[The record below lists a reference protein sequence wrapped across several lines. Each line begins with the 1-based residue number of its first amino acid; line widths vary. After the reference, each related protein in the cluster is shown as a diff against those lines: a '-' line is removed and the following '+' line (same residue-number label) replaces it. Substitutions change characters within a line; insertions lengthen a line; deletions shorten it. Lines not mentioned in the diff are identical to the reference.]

1 MRVGVLGA
9 VQLVDERGHAIA
21 LSQSAARLLA
31 LMVIA
36 DGSSVP
42 NYQITDG
49 PSLASLGEVL
59 GHRLER
65 TDAGCRLVLGDD
77 DGLDA
82 VLFTE
87 LCSRAPTAA
96 PADRRDLLTNA
107 LGLWS
112 GNAFQEFAQEP
123 WAESTATRLD
133 ALRVVATEDLAE
145 TLIEIGEA
153 RKAVALLEPHV
164 LAHPHRE
171 RPVALLMRALAADRR
186 PQEAMAQFERFGRD
200 VRAMG
205 IEPTSE
211 LRELA
216 SDLLGGL
223 DPPREA
229 SVSVSVSL
237 PSGTVTFMFTDIEG
251 STQRWQH
258 DDHAMSDALAA
269 HDHTIRSVVDRHGG
283 IVFKH
288 TGDGV
293 CAVFTSAPAAVAA
306 AVAAQAQ
313 LELPVRVGLHTGE
326 AELRD
331 RDYFGPTLNL
341 TARVMDAGHG
351 GQVLLSSS
359 TAGLVRDYDLVD
371 LGEHHMKGLDT
382 AERIFQVGRNEFP
395 PLRTPRQAA
404 GNLPVD
410 LSTFVGR
417 SHDVKSLVDEL
428 ADHRLITLIGVGGTG
443 KTRLAVETGIAVSAS
458 FPDGCWMVEL
468 AAVTVETAVP
478 FAFAAGLGMTAPPNS
493 DVIDGLVARLRHKE
507 LLLVVDNC
515 EHVLT
520 AAADAVERIVA
531 ACPTVA
537 VLATSRE
544 PLMVR
549 GERLV
554 PVPSLPPDDAE
565 RLFLERARA
574 EAPDLVIDADQARA
588 VAELCQRLDGLPL
601 ALELAA
607 SRVRA
612 LTPVE
617 LVANLEE
624 RFRLLVGGRR
634 SRMERHQ
641 TMRGTLDWSYDL
653 CTDLERIAFDRLS
666 VFPAGFDLLAARAVA
681 GGDGV
686 SDLDVVDVVP
696 QLVDRSL
703 LHRATASDG
712 TTRYRM
718 LETMRAYGREHLQ
731 HQGASDSTRARHARY
746 MADTISALSLRTLGP
761 DEEQVTRRLYEYLP
775 DALVALDWFIDHHEW
790 ERALCVTSAGH
801 YLAEREASEMIARL
815 TDAARAVGV
824 SPELQDELDRSDPRL
839 RTTESLQHANAR
851 AWRTLRAQVPIPADR
866 ISFAPQGDFNDGGLA
881 AADVDEFITSL
892 DRWFSASPV
901 NRYYA
906 EWFTIRALAHNGHLS
921 YVDPLL
927 SRFSDFVAGL
937 HSDRASLGVAE
948 LHGVVARAR
957 LDWPGAA
964 HWYGQVDAARD
975 GALRT
980 WFDLA
985 VGWHLLTARALCNEP
1000 FELTGAQLHDP
1011 WQCMLDEHIEVLQ
1024 WLGATATALAL
1035 HRIGRRDLADRFVAW
1050 AIGHDPTDTMKI
1062 FAATLAAGGLTVG
1075 AGDPHTDLDRLLQT
1089 LFALADE
1096 LDPESPDGVD

>member
-1 MRVGVLGA
+1 
-9 VQLVDERGHAIA
+9 
-21 LSQSAARLLA
+21 
-31 LMVIA
+31 
-36 DGSSVP
+36 
-42 NYQITDG
+42 
-49 PSLASLGEVL
+49 
-59 GHRLER
+59 
-65 TDAGCRLVLGDD
+65 
-77 DGLDA
+77 
-82 VLFTE
+82 
-87 LCSRAPTAA
+87 
-96 PADRRDLLTNA
+96 
-107 LGLWS
+107 
-112 GNAFQEFAQEP
+112 
-123 WAESTATRLD
+123 
-133 ALRVVATEDLAE
+133 
-145 TLIEIGEA
+145 
-153 RKAVALLEPHV
+153 
-164 LAHPHRE
+164 
-171 RPVALLMRALAADRR
+171 
-186 PQEAMAQFERFGRD
+186 
-200 VRAMG
+200 
-205 IEPTSE
+205 
-211 LRELA
+211 
-216 SDLLGGL
+216 
-223 DPPREA
+223 
-229 SVSVSVSL
+229 
-237 PSGTVTFMFTDIEG
+237 
-251 STQRWQH
+251 
-258 DDHAMSDALAA
+258 MSDALAA

-283 IVFKH
+283 VVFKH

-306 AVAAQAQ
+306 AVAAQSL

-351 GQVLLSSS
+351 GQVLVSSS
-359 TAGLVRDYDLVD
+359 TAGLVRDHDLVD

-382 AERIFQVGRNEFP
+382 AERIFQVGRKEFP

-410 LSTFVGR
+410 LSTFIGR
-417 SHDVKSLVDEL
+417 SHDVKALVDEL
-428 ADHRLITLIGVGGTG
+428 ADHRLVTLIGVGGTG

-468 AAVTVETAVP
+468 AAVTVENAVP

-493 DVIDGLVARLRHKE
+493 DVIDGLVARLRHKQ
-507 LLLVVDNC
+507 LLVIVDNC
-515 EHVLT
+515 EHILT

-588 VAELCQRLDGLPL
+588 VTELCQRLDGLPL

-612 LTPVE
+612 LTPVA

-641 TMRGTLDWSYDL
+641 TMRGTLDWSDDL
-653 CTDLERIAFDRLS
+653 CTELGRVVFDRLS

-681 GGDGV
+681 GGDGL

-731 HQGASDSTRARHARY
+731 HQGASDSTRARHAQY

-761 DEEQVTRRLYEYLP
+761 DEEQVARRLYEYLA
-775 DALVALDWFIDHHEW
+775 DALVALDWFIDHHDW
-790 ERALCVTSAGH
+790 DRALCVTSAGH
-801 YLAEREASEMIARL
+801 YLAERESSEMIGRL

-824 SPELQDELDRSDPRL
+824 SPELQDELDRHDRRL
-839 RTTESLQHANAR
+839 RTTESLQEANGR
-851 AWRTLRAQVPIPADR
+851 AWRAFRGRIPIPADR
-866 ISFAPQGDFNDGGLA
+866 RSFPPHGDFNDGGLA
-881 AADVDEFITSL
+881 VADVAEFIDSLERWTS
-892 DRWFSASPV
+892 APAV

-906 EWFTIRALAHNGHLS
+906 EWFAIRALAHNGHLS

-937 HSDRASLGVAE
+937 HSNLASLGVAE

-957 LDWPGAA
+957 LDWPSAA
-964 HWYGQVDAARD
+964 RWYGQVDAARN

-985 VGWHLLTARALCNEP
+985 VAWHLLAARALCNGP

-1024 WLGATATALAL
+1024 WLGVTATALAL
-1035 HRIGRRDLADRFVAW
+1035 HRIGRDDLADRFVAW
-1050 AIGHDPTDTMKI
+1050 GVGHDPTETMKI
-1062 FAATLAAGGLTVG
+1062 FAATLAAGGLNVG
-1075 AGDPHTDLDRLLQT
+1075 AADTQTDLDRLLHE
-1089 LFALADE
+1089 LFVLADE
-1096 LDPESPDGVD
+1096 LDRTPPETVNQ

>member
-21 LSQSAARLLA
+21 LSRSAARLLA
-31 LMVIA
+31 LMVVA

-49 PSLASLGEVL
+49 SSLASLSEVL

-65 TDAGCRLVLGDD
+65 TDDGCRLVLGDD
-77 DGLDA
+77 DDLDA

-87 LCSRAPTAA
+87 LCSKAPTAA
-96 PADRRDLLTNA
+96 PADRRDLLTGA

-112 GNAFQEFAQEP
+112 GTAFQEFAQEP
-123 WAESTATRLD
+123 WAENMATQLD

-145 TLIEIGEA
+145 TLIEIGDP
-153 RKAVALLEPHV
+153 RKAVALLAPHV

-171 RPVALLMRALAADRR
+171 RPVALSMRAFAADHR
-186 PQEAMAQFERFGRD
+186 PQEAVAQFERFGRE
-200 VRAMG
+200 VREIG
-205 IEPTSE
+205 NEPTSE

-223 DPPREA
+223 DPPRAA
-229 SVSVSVSL
+229 SVSASESL

-258 DDHAMSDALAA
+258 DDHAMSDALAT
-269 HDHTIRSVVDRHGG
+269 HDLTIRSVVDRHGG
-283 IVFKH
+283 TVFKH

-306 AVAAQAQ
+306 AVAAQAR

-359 TAGLVRDYDLVD
+359 TAGLVRDHDLVD

-382 AERIFQVGRNEFP
+382 AERIFQVGRHEFP
-395 PLRTPRQAA
+395 PLRTPRQTA

-410 LSTFVGR
+410 LSTFIGR
-417 SHDVKSLVDEL
+417 SHDVKALVDEL
-428 ADHRLITLIGVGGTG
+428 ADHRLVTLIGVGGTG

-507 LLLVVDNC
+507 LLVVVDNC

-554 PVPSLPPDDAE
+554 PVPSLPPEDAE

-653 CTDLERIAFDRLS
+653 CTELERVAFDRLS
-666 VFPAGFDLLAARAVA
+666 VFPAAFDLLAARAVA

-731 HQGASDSTRARHARY
+731 HQGASDRTRVRHARY

-761 DEEQVTRRLYEYLP
+761 DEEQVTRRLYEYLA

-790 ERALCVTSAGH
+790 ERALCLTSAGH
-801 YLAEREASEMIARL
+801 YLAEREASEMITRV
-815 TDAARAVGV
+815 TDASRIVGV
-824 SPELQDELDRSDPRL
+824 SPELQDELDRHDRRL
-839 RTTESLQHANAR
+839 RTTESLEEANGR
-851 AWRTLRAQVPIPADR
+851 AWRALRGRIPIPADR
-866 ISFAPQGDFNDGGLA
+866 RSFPPHGDFNDGGLA
-881 AADVDEFITSL
+881 AADVDEFIASL
-892 DRWFSASPV
+892 ERWKPAPAV

-937 HSDRASLGVAE
+937 HSNRASLGVAE

-957 LDWPGAA
+957 LDWPSAA
-964 HWYGQVDAARD
+964 RWYGQVDAARD

-985 VGWHLLTARALCNEP
+985 VAWHLLTARALCDEP

-1011 WQCMLDEHIEVLQ
+1011 WRCMLDEHIEVLQ
-1024 WLGATATALAL
+1024 WHGVTATALAL
-1035 HRIGRRDLADRFVAW
+1035 HRIGRDDLADRFVAW
-1050 AIGHDPTDTMKI
+1050 GVGHDPTDTMKI
-1062 FAATLAAGGLTVG
+1062 FAPTLAAGGLTVG
-1075 AGDPHTDLDRLLQT
+1075 PADPHTDLDRILQT

-1096 LDPESPDGVD
+1096 LDRASANGVE